1 MDNTPGSVTGFVNE
15 VRAGKAESIKPIW
28 DRYYDQLLKLARLRI
43 QSSRTSTTVS
53 DEEDVALSTIVVLE
67 KGLREGRFAGL
78 NDRDDLLR
86 LLIRILYDKV
96 LDLRRHETR
105 IRRGGGKV
113 FHESELAANGNNA
126 DVDDAPFDLIHSS
139 EPTAEEKAIV
149 GEEFRGRLEQLDKL
163 GAPNSRRVA
172 ELTLEG
178 FSTQEIAAELGY
190 SRRTVELRLVQIR
203 QLWGTGEIGS

>member
-53 DEEDVALSTIVVLE
+53 EEEDVALSTIVDLE

-78 NDRDDLLR
+78 N
-86 LLIRILYDKV
+86 V